1 MIDVTESLT
10 IENEKNVQNLKG
22 KKVNNIICYSDENF
36 ENYLIISN
44 DKVTLKRKSKEIVSI
59 YEFILDKLTDVT
71 YIVNGH
77 NISGIRIKT
86 TKIDKTSTDIL
97 ICYEI
102 TLENIKKCE
111 LKISYKEKIN

>member
-1 MIDVTESLT
+1 MINVIETLT
-10 IENEKNVQNLKG
+10 IENEKNIQKLQG
-22 KKVNNIICYSDENF
+22 KKVNNIIYYTDENF
-36 ENYLIISN
+36 KNYLIISN
-44 DKVTLKRKSKEIVSI
+44 NKVTLKRKSKEIVSI

-86 TKIDKTSTDIL
+86 TKIDKTSSEIL

-111 LKISYKEKIN
+111 LKISYKEE